1 MSRKKKPK
9 PKKLPS
15 LLVGESDDDEAL
27 FRAAVEQLDPH
38 AVRAKLES
46 GVEASPPAAPHST
59 GSAAAVREI
68 DLHRCTVE
76 EARRAID
83 AVFAQL
89 VTPGTSLWRQGAL
102 VRLKIITGKGKH
114 SGPAGPVLARE
125 IHRYVALT
133 YASHIVSI
141 EESPADVVLGGLPL
155 RGHFHVVLRR

>member
-27 FRAAVEQLDPH
+27 FRAAVEQLDPN

-46 GVEASPPAAPHST
+46 GVEASSAGAPPST
-59 GSAAAVREI
+59 GSAVREI

-89 VTPGTSLWRQGAL
+89 VTPGTSLWRQGSL
-102 VRLKIITGKGKH
+102 LRLKVITGKGKH

-125 IHRYVALT
+125 IHRYIAMT
-133 YASHIVSI
+133 YANHIVSI